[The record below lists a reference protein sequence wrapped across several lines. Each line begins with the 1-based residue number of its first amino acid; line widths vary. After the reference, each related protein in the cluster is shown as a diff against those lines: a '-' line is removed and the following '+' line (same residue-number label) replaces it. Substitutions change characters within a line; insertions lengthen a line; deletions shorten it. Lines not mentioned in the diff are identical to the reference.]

1 MVTDPEACPGAVQQ
15 HARSVQKDLPRGQGP
30 HLNQTKPMNT
40 DTMTHDTDSRETS
53 ANRDPLTGEPGSH
66 PVGTG
71 VGAAAGAASGAAIGA
86 VGGPIGIAVGL
97 VAGAV
102 VGGLTGKAVA
112 ETVDPTAE
120 DAYWRDNHSARP
132 YAEKDLPYDAYRP
145 AYRTGY
151 EGYARYP
158 RKEYHE
164 VESDLQRDY
173 EKSKGD
179 SPLTWERAKQATRDA
194 WHRVERALP
203 GDADG
208 DGR

>member
-1 MVTDPEACPGAVQQ
+1 M
-15 HARSVQKDLPRGQGP
+15 
-30 HLNQTKPMNT
+30 QT
-40 DTMTHDTDSRETS
+40 ETERRVKRAEGD
-53 ANRDPLTGEPGSH
+53 ANRDPITGEPGSH

-71 VGAAAGAASGAAIGA
+71 VGAASGGVAGAAIGSVA
-86 VGGPIGIAVGL
+86 GPIGTAVGA

-112 ETVDPTAE
+112 EQIDPTVE
-120 DAYWRDNHSARP
+120 DAYWRDNYSTRSYADRNIP
-132 YAEKDLPYDAYRP
+132 YESYRP
-145 AYRTGY
+145 AYRAGY

-158 RKEYHE
+158 DKSFDE
-164 VESDLQRDY
+164 VESDLARDY
-173 EKSKGD
+173 ERSRGN